1 MFYVKIFKE
10 PTNSKSNFW
19 LNTIILKKEITNKK
33 EEKKFDESFKNF
45 SIKELNKKI
54 SKAIDDENYELAAK
68 LRDEINQRK

>member
-1 MFYVKIFKE
+1 MDKAG
-10 PTNSKSNFW
+10 
-19 LNTIILKKEITNKK
+19 IILKKEITNKK